1 MKWFAWFPVHLDDGS
16 WAWGCYVW
24 RYHASKF
31 VYSAFDQNG
40 VAEIYVWRYE
50 KL

>member
-24 RYHASKF
+24 RYHASKIMYCSLLGEEE
-31 VYSAFDQNG
+31 V
-40 VAEIYVWRYE
+40 YVWRYE